1 MSEVHASL
9 LLATV
14 HAAALTVAPG
24 PGDAC
29 PTSAQVL
36 SAIETRASGLVAP
49 RLDDDPAKLLTLTL
63 MPASPSGET
72 SFSLMDRAGLVK
84 LYRSLPAPT
93 GDRARDCAA
102 LADTVA
108 FIVLRY
114 FEEVELPALP
124 ERKPPS
130 PPPERKPAPPP
141 ERKAPPE
148 PSEPKVEATEEPAAP
163 LDPAKLALS
172 AVGGRRFPGTAKEFG
187 GFEGKLTAG
196 VMLKDFASHQGDLWL
211 DVAVGF
217 AGHGTL
223 PVEGRPTDSVT
234 TNRVT
239 GELALLAGWRLGQSR
254 IYAGPATNLDLMW
267 VESNLGGTTQR
278 EQRFA
283 AAAGMKIGYQHF
295 WRRVFVR
302 SDLTG
307 DVALV
312 KEEVAVVSTK
322 GHQTVVISAP
332 RMYVTLALGLG
343 VWF

>member
-1 MSEVHASL
+1 VHASL

-36 SAIETRASGLVAP
+36 AAIETRASGLVTP

-63 MPASPSGET
+63 MPSSPSGET

-93 GDRARDCAA
+93 GDRAHDCAA

-108 FIVLRY
+108 FIVIRY

-124 ERKPPS
+124 ERKPPQ
-130 PPPERKPAPPP
+130 PQPERKPQPEVPP
-141 ERKAPPE
+141 AA
-148 PSEPKVEATEEPAAP
+148 KVPAEAETPEEPTNLAP
-163 LDPAKLALS
+163 SKLALS
-172 AVGGRRFPGTAKEFG
+172 LNGGRRFPGAADNFG
-187 GFEGKLTAG
+187 GFEAKLAAG
-196 VMLKDFASHQGDLWL
+196 VMLKDFARRKGDLWL

-223 PVEGRPTDSVT
+223 PIIGRTDDSVT
-234 TNRVT
+234 TNRVS

-254 IYAGPATNLDLMW
+254 LYAGPAANLDLIW
-267 VESNLGGTTQR
+267 VESKLAGHTQR

-283 AAAGMKIGYQHF
+283 AAAGMKIGYQYF

-307 DVALV
+307 DVAIV
-312 KEEVAVVSTK
+312 KEEAAVIAVDRTE
-322 GHQTVVISAP
+322 TLVLAAP

>member
-1 MSEVHASL
+1 MWQVHASL

-36 SAIETRASGLVAP
+36 TAIDTRASGLVTP
-49 RLDDDPAKLLTLTL
+49 RIDDDPAKLLTLTL

-72 SFSLMDRAGLVK
+72 SFSLMDRSGLVK

-108 FIVLRY
+108 FIVIRY

-124 ERKPPS
+124 ERKPP
-130 PPPERKPAPPP
+130 PPERKT
-141 ERKAPPE
+141 PPE
-148 PSEPKVEATEEPAAP
+148 PPPAPKVEAPEAATK
-163 LDPAKLALS
+163 LEPAKLALS
-172 AVGGRRFPGTAKEFG
+172 INGGRRFPGAATEFG
-187 GFEGKLTAG
+187 GFEAKLAAG
-196 VMLKDFASHQGDLWL
+196 VLLKDYAKRQGDLWL

-223 PVEGRPTDSVT
+223 PVAGRPKDSVT
-234 TNRVT
+234 TNRVS
-239 GELALLAGWRLGQSR
+239 GELAVLAGWRLGQSR
-254 IYAGPATNLDLMW
+254 IYAGPAANLDLIW
-267 VESNLGGTTQR
+267 VESNLGGPTQR

-295 WRRVFVR
+295 WRRGVR
-302 SDLTG
+302 
-307 DVALV
+307 AL
-312 KEEVAVVSTK
+312 
-322 GHQTVVISAP
+322 
-332 RMYVTLALGLG
+332 RLDR
-343 VWF
+343 

>member
-1 MSEVHASL
+1 MWQVHASL

-36 SAIETRASGLVAP
+36 AAIDTRASGLVTP
-49 RLDDDPAKLLTLTL
+49 RLDDDPARLLTLTL

-72 SFSLMDRAGLVK
+72 SFSLMDRSGLVK
-84 LYRSLPAPT
+84 LYRSLPAPS
-93 GDRARDCAA
+93 GDRTRDCAA

-108 FIVLRY
+108 FIVIRY

-124 ERKPPS
+124 ERKPPP
-130 PPPERKPAPPP
+130 PPPERKT
-141 ERKAPPE
+141 PPE
-148 PSEPKVEATEEPAAP
+148 PPPAPKVEAPEAATK
-163 LDPAKLALS
+163 LEPAKLALS
-172 AVGGRRFPGTAKEFG
+172 LIGGRRFPGAATEFG
-187 GFEGKLTAG
+187 GFEAKLAAG
-196 VMLKDFASHQGDLWL
+196 VMLKDFAKRQGDLWM

-223 PVEGRPTDSVT
+223 PVAGRPNDSVT
-234 TNRVT
+234 TNRAS
-239 GELALLAGWRLGQSR
+239 GELAILAGWRLGQSR
-254 IYAGPATNLDLMW
+254 IYAGPAANLDLIW
-267 VESNLGGTTQR
+267 VESRLGGPTQR

-283 AAAGMKIGYQHF
+283 AAAGMKFGFQHF

-312 KEEVAVVSTK
+312 KEEVVVVSANRS
-322 GHQTVVISAP
+322 QEVVISAP

>member
-36 SAIETRASGLVAP
+36 AALDAHASALVTP
-49 RLDDDPAKLLTLTL
+49 RLDDDPGKLLTLTL

-93 GDRARDCAA
+93 GDRARDCPA

-108 FIVLRY
+108 FIVIRY

-124 ERKPPS
+124 ERKPLAA
-130 PPPERKPAPPP
+130 PERKPPPTAPAPPP
-141 ERKAPPE
+141 KDTPPE
-148 PSEPKVEATEEPAAP
+148 PGTP
-163 LDPAKLALS
+163 LDPAKLTLS
-172 AVGGRRFPGTAKEFG
+172 LNGGRRFPGAATDFG
-187 GFEGKLTAG
+187 GFEAKLAAG
-196 VMLKDFASHQGDLWL
+196 VLLAGFANRQGDLGL

-223 PVEGRPTDSVT
+223 PVAGRTSDSVT
-234 TNRVT
+234 TNRAS
-239 GELALLAGWRLGQSR
+239 GEVALLAGWRLGQSR
-254 IYAGPATNLDLMW
+254 IYAGPAANLDLIW
-267 VESNLGGTTQR
+267 IQSDLGGRSTR

-283 AAAGMKIGYQHF
+283 AGAGIKMGYQYF
-295 WRRVFVR
+295 WRRLFVR

-312 KEEVAVVSTK
+312 KEEAAIISAGGT
-322 GHQTVVISAP
+322 TVVLSSP
-332 RMYVTLALGLG
+332 RVYVTLALGLG